1 MNEDGTAQLN
11 PDGTPM
17 TLVDYMNQLELAP
30 EPAPIS
36 LWPQTGGWIWLGLA
50 LLALVVWGLMRWR
63 RARRESLYRRQAL
76 GELAGAGNDPAAI
89 ATILRRTA
97 LAGFSRSDVASLQ
110 GNAGLT
116 FLDRTYG
123 GDGFS
128 GGPGAAIVRVPYA
141 PTRPVDGL
149 ASLAERWIRGHRE
162 PPGQA
167 AP

>member
-1 MNEDGTAQLN
+1 MNEDGATQLN

-30 EPAPIS
+30 EPASIS
-36 LWPQTGGWIWLGLA
+36 LWPETSGWIWLGLA
-50 LLALVVWGLMRWR
+50 ILALVVWGLMRWR
-63 RARRESLYRRQAL
+63 RARRASLYRRQAL

-110 GNAGLT
+110 GDAWLA

-128 GGPGAAIVRVPYA
+128 RGPGAAIVRGPYA
-141 PTRPVDGL
+141 PTQPVDGL
-149 ASLAERWIRGHRE
+149 VLLAGQWIRRHRG
-162 PPGQA
+162 PTGQA
-167 AP
+167 VP